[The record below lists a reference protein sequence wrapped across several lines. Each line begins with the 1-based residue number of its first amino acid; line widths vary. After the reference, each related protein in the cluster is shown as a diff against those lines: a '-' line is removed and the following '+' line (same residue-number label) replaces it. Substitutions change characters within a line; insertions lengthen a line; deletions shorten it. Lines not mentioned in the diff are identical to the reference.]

1 MNYWLLKNKPKS
13 NFAFLA
19 QYNAYDLFF
28 QSFSL
33 TLGVAYNERKH
44 TIHTTL
50 QYTTDM
56 YIKQDIEKLQMPKVF
71 LDKPSQRLPINTY
84 QLRTCIA
91 IHKADSY
98 IYKGDSYNILI

>member
-1 MNYWLLKNKPKS
+1 
-13 NFAFLA
+13 
-19 QYNAYDLFF
+19 
-28 QSFSL
+28 
-33 TLGVAYNERKH
+33 
-44 TIHTTL
+44 
-50 QYTTDM
+50 M
-56 YIKQDIEKLQMPKVF
+56 YINQDTEKLQIPKVF